1 MNNREL
7 HNLVEDAN
15 QAFWQVIAERFP
27 QARNGDLS
35 PWATI
40 KLHLAQEEAV
50 KEWITNN
57 VPTLPD

>member
-7 HNLVEDAN
+7 QDLVEDAN

-27 QARNGDLS
+27 QARSGDRS
-35 PWATI
+35 PLATM

-50 KEWITNN
+50 KEWIANN
-57 VPTLPD
+57 ASTPPN